1 MKTILLTSLTLFAS
15 CILSA
20 QQIKFNRAELKF
32 GDSGSLDW
40 PEVTAAPNEQIR
52 SFLQKEITTMI
63 LSSQYSDAPVVNSVQ
78 ELKQLNGKTNPKVVG
93 LLGDCPECTLDET
106 VNLTEAGNVVSLTYS
121 FSEYCC
127 GAHGMYSS
135 VTKSYDIRTAKEL
148 VLADVFKAGFDVK
161 AKELGEKLLRKSEN
175 IDPEQSLSDYG
186 YEGFYEGMVLS
197 ENYEF
202 GPSGI
207 YFYYNPYEVGP
218 WSMPPPAFT
227 IPYADVMDF
236 IKPDGALAPLLKTN
250 PNIGSGLKAVNGT
263 FKGNIRGDLKITLT
277 LSGTTDLSGNYF
289 YQSQGPDKKISLTG
303 KRNGNNITLSESVN
317 GKVTGTFDLTLSADG
332 KSLSGF
338 WIGTKGQKLTVL
350 VNQ

>member
-1 MKTILLTSLTLFAS
+1 MKKYLLTPLAFLA
-15 CILSA
+15 CLILSA
-20 QQIKFNRAELKF
+20 QQIKFNRTELKF

-40 PEVTAAPNEQIR
+40 PEITAAPNEQIR
-52 SFLQKEITTMI
+52 SVLLKEITEI
-63 LSSQYSDAPVVNSVQ
+63 VLSTQYSDAPVAKSVQ
-78 ELKQLNGKTNPKVVG
+78 ELKQMNGKTNPKVAG

-106 VNLTEAGNVVSLTYS
+106 VSLVEAGHVVSLTYS

-127 GAHGMYSS
+127 GAHGMYMSL
-135 VTKSYDIRTAKEL
+135 TRNYDIRTGQEL
-148 VLADVFKAGFDVK
+148 ELADVFKAGFDVK

-175 IDPEQSLSDYG
+175 IDPEQSLADFG
-186 YEGFYEGMVLS
+186 YEDFSEGIVLS
-197 ENYEF
+197 NNYEF

-207 YFYYNPYEVGP
+207 YFYYNPYEAGP

-250 PNIGSGLKAVNGT
+250 PNIGSGLKVVNGP
-263 FKGNIRGDLKITLT
+263 FNGNIRGDLKITLT
-277 LSGTTDLSGNYF
+277 LSGTTDLSGNYY